1 MHDGVGQMSGARCV
15 DASVRGPWGT
25 GPCLHQWS
33 TAQLVSGP
41 RPVNISPP
49 HHGRQPA
56 ASSETRDTVA
66 VMNIIGNKIIILL
79 LSAFICGDF
88 YVH

>member
-1 MHDGVGQMSGARCV
+1 MGQMSGARCV
-15 DASVRGPWGT
+15 DASVCGDHGALDRVSTSG
-25 GPCLHQWS
+25 S

-49 HHGRQPA
+49 HHG
-56 ASSETRDTVA
+56 SETRDTVA

-79 LSAFICGDF
+79 LSLFICGDF